1 MSGQRTS
8 AALRSAASILA
19 LVCAVPGLALAQ
31 SQAQATTDS
40 SATKP
45 EVEVHEVVVTAVP
58 GRAANAAPVRS
69 SLAATEPEAVI
80 TRKYIEEVAPRIGD
94 YTTSVLL
101 APSMATIP
109 NSNGPGATDGAK
121 LTMRGFQD
129 GEFNVTYDGVAWG
142 DTNGPSHHANSF
154 FPSSVIGGVV
164 IDRGPG
170 RASDFGQANFGGS
183 VNLFS
188 LPFEDKP
195 GFRQTA
201 TLASFGTYQAVTT
214 LDSGPLDDGWHHLNV
229 VANFMEYRT
238 EGYLTNSPS
247 SGQNQFFKAT
257 LPINNYWSITALYTH
272 NTDKYNQGDNNSNG
286 TLAQT
291 TLYGKRFALST
302 NPAYSTFKGY
312 NYTQKATDFEY
323 IRVNGDFGHGLT
335 LENTVYSYFYDNNTY
350 SANNNAAD
358 PSANW
363 TYANQ
368 GSPPSSVVSQVV
380 TTFPNNTP
388 PVAAYPAAGSGY
400 SKSLQSPGIP
410 GYYKRNEYRVIG
422 DILKFH
428 EDTPWGKLSFGAEF
442 EHAFTQRQRL
452 DFDWLTGLDDFR
464 EKAATTFNAS
474 STGHCNYPTR
484 VSATVSNGACEIPL
498 DIAYDEYSGWNQYQP
513 FIEFDWKPTPD
524 LTITPGVKYVHF
536 ELFIHAP
543 ELAVSGSI
551 QPSWVDGT
559 YTKTLP
565 FLTAN
570 YRIRSN
576 WSVYAQYAQGFL
588 VPNIS
593 SFYVNAPANNHVV
606 PQESTNYQL
615 GTVFNAG
622 KLTFDGDIYYIDFK
636 HKIQTIT
643 ITDPTSSIN
652 GETYDSNSGGAVYKG
667 IEGQATYL
675 LPLGFSVFGNFS
687 INQATA
693 EKDPLNPGGNG
704 KQIAKA
710 PRWTAAQGFRF
721 EHHHLFTADD
731 DVISNIDTKWI
742 GQQFQTAASG
752 TTGPTGLIHS
762 FNETDWT
769 TTYRFNHYSI
779 EFQVLDLLDNT
790 SITSFKG
797 KGLIAGTNLPIT
809 ALSQATSTNFA
820 AAAAN
825 VFTYQTGRS
834 FQLTFKAAF

>member
-1 MSGQRTS
+1 MPSQRS
-8 AALRSAASILA
+8 FAALRYAVSTLA
-19 LVCAVPGLALAQ
+19 LVCAVPGLAMAQ
-31 SQAQATTDS
+31 SQQTTTD
-40 SATKP
+40 ATASKP
-45 EVEVHEVVVTAVP
+45 EVEVQQVIVTAVP
-58 GRAANAAPVRS
+58 GRAAAAAPVKS

-80 TRKYIEEVAPRIGD
+80 TRKEIEEVAPRVGD
-94 YTTSVLL
+94 YTTTAIL
-101 APSMATIP
+101 APSMATTP
-109 NSNGPGATDGAK
+109 NANGPGATDGAK

-129 GEFNVTYDGVAWG
+129 GEFNVTYDGIAWG

-214 LDSGPLDDGWHHLNV
+214 LDSGPLDGGWHGANF

-238 EGYLTNSPS
+238 DGYLTHSPS
-247 SGQNQFFKAT
+247 SGENQFIKGMV
-257 LPINNYWSITALYTH
+257 PINNAWSITALYTH
-272 NTDKYNQGDNNSNG
+272 NTDKYNQGDNNANG

-291 TLYGKRFALST
+291 TLYGKRFALGT
-302 NPAYSTFKGY
+302 NPAYSTFDGY
-312 NYTQKATDFEY
+312 NFTKKATDFEY
-323 IRVNGDFGHGLT
+323 IRLNGDIGHGLT
-335 LENTVYSYFYDNNTY
+335 VENTVYSYFYDNNTY

-358 PSANW
+358 PSSNLTFANFG
-363 TYANQ
+363 TTP
-368 GSPPSSVVSQVV
+368 SPVVSQVV
-380 TTFPNNTP
+380 TTFPSNTP
-388 PVAAYPAAGSGY
+388 TAAYPAAGSGY
-400 SKSLQSPGIP
+400 SKTLQTAGIP
-410 GYYKRNEYRVIG
+410 GYYKRNEYRVLG

-428 EDTPWGKLSFGAEF
+428 QDTPWGKLSFGAEF

-452 DFDWLTGLDDFR
+452 DFDWLTGLDDYR
-464 EKAATTFNAS
+464 EKAATTFNTS
-474 STGHCNYPTR
+474 STGHCTSPIR
-484 VSATVSNGACEIPL
+484 VATGPSNGACEVPL

-513 FIEFDWKPTPD
+513 FIEFDWKPLD
-524 LTITPGVKYVHF
+524 NLTITPGVKYVHF

-551 QPSWVDGT
+551 QPSWVSGT

-570 YRIRSN
+570 YRIKSN
-576 WSVYAQYAQGFL
+576 WTVYAQYAQGFL

-667 IEGQATYL
+667 VEAQATYL
-675 LPLGFSVFGNFS
+675 LPYGFAVFANGS
-687 INQATA
+687 LNQATA
-693 EKDPLNPGGNG
+693 ENDPLNPGGNG

-710 PRWTAAQGFRF
+710 PRWTAAQGFRY
-721 EHHHLFTADD
+721 EHHALFSADD
-731 DVISNIDTKWI
+731 DIISNIDTKWI

-797 KGLIAGTNLPIT
+797 KGLLPGTNIPIT
-809 ALSQATSTNFA
+809 SLSQANASTFA

-834 FQLTFKAAF
+834 FQVTFKAAF